1 MKNRSV
7 FLHCLKNGRKCS
19 LLRRVIVTLF
29 IEIPEVTVTEIICGK
44 LVAED
49 LSFSQI
55 ILFLSNAS

>member
-1 MKNRSV
+1 M
-7 FLHCLKNGRKCS
+7 
-19 LLRRVIVTLF
+19 TLF